1 MKTDGIFLQSGLLLL
16 SLTFYKRL
24 SPLPNSFLTSTKAES
39 KQPTENEHCLFR
51 RLPNK
56 PSELRISS
64 VELDSY
70 KAHLP
75 SLKPFFII
83 LFFFPLNNIHLGKS
97 PLAWL
102 VFSTVGKE
110 TAVLTFLSKEDLGNS
125 TKNTASRRSTLCSVS
140 MCHFN

>member
-83 LFFFPLNNIHLGKS
+83 LFFFL
-97 PLAWL
+97 
-102 VFSTVGKE
+102 STTYIQENPHQRGQYFPPQK
-110 TAVLTFLSKEDLGNS
+110 GNS
-125 TKNTASRRSTLCSVS
+125 CPHIPFKRGPGEFNQEHCISEEYTMLCKYVP
-140 MCHFN
+140 F

>member
-102 VFSTVGKE
+102 VFSTVERKQ
-110 TAVLTFLSKEDLGNS
+110 LSSHSFQKRTWGIQPRTLHLGGVHY
-125 TKNTASRRSTLCSVS
+125 AL
-140 MCHFN
+140 

>member
-83 LFFFPLNNIHLGKS
+83 LFFFLSTTYIQENPHQRGQYFPPQERKQLSSHSFQKRTWGIQPRTLHLGGVHYA
-97 PLAWL
+97 L
-102 VFSTVGKE
+102 
-110 TAVLTFLSKEDLGNS
+110 
-125 TKNTASRRSTLCSVS
+125 
-140 MCHFN
+140 

>member
-83 LFFFPLNNIHLGKS
+83 LFFFSSQQHTSRKIPISMVSIFHRRK
-97 PLAWL
+97 
-102 VFSTVGKE
+102 
-110 TAVLTFLSKEDLGNS
+110 GNGCPHIPFKRGPGEFNQEHCIS
-125 TKNTASRRSTLCSVS
+125 EEYTMLCKYVP
-140 MCHFN
+140 F